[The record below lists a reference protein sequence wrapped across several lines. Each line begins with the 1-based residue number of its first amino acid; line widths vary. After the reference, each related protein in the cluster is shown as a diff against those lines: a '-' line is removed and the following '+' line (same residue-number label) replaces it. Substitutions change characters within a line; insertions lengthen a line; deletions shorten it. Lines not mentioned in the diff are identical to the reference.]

1 MDRTERFYRIQDLLK
16 QHKKLT
22 MKQLQ
27 DSLGISRA
35 TACRDLDYLRDRLGV
50 PIVWDPK
57 TRAYVLEL
65 LGQEGERQELP
76 GVWFN
81 ESEIHGLLS
90 MIAYFT
96 ERDRSF
102 HANVTK

>member
-1 MDRTERFYRIQDLLK
+1 MDRTERFYKIQDLLK

-50 PIVWDPK
+50 PIVSLFVYIAG
-57 TRAYVLEL
+57 AYWLYNNLPALQIFLYPLASLAISLTAEL
-65 LGQEGERQELP
+65 IEHQWANQE
-76 GVWFN
+76 
-81 ESEIHGLLS
+81 S
-90 MIAYFT
+90 T
-96 ERDRSF
+96 
-102 HANVTK
+102 